1 MKLFADTNW
10 LVASYFQTS
19 DDDRSGIVGR
29 FARKH
34 DHPLV
39 VVPLVYLES
48 RNVFAWIARDAN
60 PKEWQMLQA
69 DIGSRL
75 LLAPMDWAALSKKS
89 EELFARHSHR
99 GKLGTFDVM
108 LVAAALESDATH
120 FLSFDTNSNARALAA
135 ACKLKVFP
143 ELTESD
149 RQRLAA
155 LR

>member
-10 LVASYFQTS
+10 LVASYFHTP
-19 DDDRSGIVGR
+19 DDDRTSIVGR

-34 DHPLV
+34 DHPLIV
-39 VVPLVYLES
+39 APLAYLES

-60 PKEWQMLQA
+60 SKEWQLLQE
-69 DIGSRL
+69 DIGSKL
-75 LLAPMDWAALSKKS
+75 LLAPMDWTALGRRA
-89 EELFARHSHR
+89 EELFARLSHR
-99 GKLGTFDVM
+99 ARLGTFDVM
-108 LVAAALESDATH
+108 LVAAALECEATH
-120 FLSFDTNSNARALAA
+120 FLSFDTNSNARALAV